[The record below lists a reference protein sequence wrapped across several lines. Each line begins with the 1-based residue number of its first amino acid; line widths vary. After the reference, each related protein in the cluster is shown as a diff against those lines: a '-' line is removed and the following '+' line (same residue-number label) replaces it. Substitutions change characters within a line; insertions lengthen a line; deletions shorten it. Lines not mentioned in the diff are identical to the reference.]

1 MTAVYWPPL
10 INLTKYFS
18 RYNQEDFKKDLEAAN
33 KAFSITKIKEILD
46 KLDLEF
52 NLDELSL
59 VLSQSLMVFCL
70 SDVQEKDLPY
80 VELLFKKNIQKDYK
94 NQDEQNYVMALL
106 SSNKLRSREIN
117 LAVLRILLQNT
128 IDPNIPDVYGV
139 LPLEIATSHLC
150 VELLVENGADPN
162 KLGTLNCP
170 PLYHVLKSKTDLS
183 DESIKIVGFLIE
195 KGAKDVDCIIDG
207 YTKIRLSDLL
217 DLKFFEGKELLVSTL
232 KKNTNRSDEDLK
244 LSNLIHLDPKEET
257 KQTDLLKKRCICVY
271 RNEKNESVKLEFLV
285 APPVEEKLSVADVI
299 KFGDI
304 CSPKKINSFKDDLEE
319 IKETFQ
325 KIHSSYPYLL
335 HQALFDIC
343 GDLKNE
349 NQLKIAEMLIE
360 KGADPNFR
368 FEDGSTALTE
378 ICEKIK
384 VGEDCFDELKLLQM
398 LLENNA
404 DVNIFHMHAQ
414 EIQWPE
420 EKDKLKFHSILTEKD
435 ITSWL
440 EKHCIDTEEPI
451 KLICYDEKITRSVLD
466 FTFHPKAVEML
477 IEKGAR
483 VYGAKKPPS
492 WVVTT
497 KLEKAQCEKYQNII
511 LISHLQETSKIYEK
525 IKTELKPISKK
536 S

>member
-1 MTAVYWPPL
+1 M
-10 INLTKYFS
+10 
-18 RYNQEDFKKDLEAAN
+18 YNK
-33 KAFSITKIKEILD
+33 
-46 KLDLEF
+46 
-52 NLDELSL
+52 
-59 VLSQSLMVFCL
+59 
-70 SDVQEKDLPY
+70 
-80 VELLFKKNIQKDYK
+80 
-94 NQDEQNYVMALL
+94 
-106 SSNKLRSREIN
+106 
-117 LAVLRILLQNT
+117 
-128 IDPNIPDVYGV
+128 
-139 LPLEIATSHLC
+139 
-150 VELLVENGADPN
+150 ADPN
-162 KLGTLNCP
+162 KLGSLNNP
-170 PLYHVLKSKTDLS
+170 PLYHVLKSKSDLS
-183 DESIKIVGFLIE
+183 EESIKIVRLLIDR
-195 KGAKDVDCIIDG
+195 GARDMKCIIG
-207 YTKIRLSDLL
+207 RYTKNSLSDLL
-217 DLKFFEGKELLVSTL
+217 DLKKIEGKELLVSTL

-285 APPVEEKLSVADVI
+285 APPVKEKLSATDVI

-304 CSPKKINSFKDDLEE
+304 CSPKKNNSFKDDLEE
-319 IKETFQ
+319 IKENFQ

-343 GDLKNE
+343 GDIKNG
-349 NQLKIAEMLIE
+349 NQLEIVEMLIE

-368 FEDGSTALTE
+368 FEDGSTALIE

-420 EKDKLKFHSILTEKD
+420 EKDKLKFHSILTERD

-440 EKHCIDTEEPI
+440 EKHCIDTEESI

-477 IEKGAR
+477 IQKGAR
-483 VYGAKKPPS
+483 FYGADKSPWRKTRHKLSIAECDEKNPNKKLI
-492 WVVTT
+492 VHLRIT
-497 KLEKAQCEKYQNII
+497 KELYENIRFG
-511 LISHLQETSKIYEK
+511 
-525 IKTELKPISKK
+525 LKEISKK